1 MAPSES
7 QKKASL
13 KWDKENMTTL
23 GCKVKKEEAVAFKEY
38 CDDCGKTS
46 NTVLK
51 EYVQDC
57 IRKNG
62 GVKMLTVQAWEKRMR
77 RALDKYGMKLHKSR
91 EKNGGYTVTVE
102 QGISVDLNGD
112 ERWFADLGKVQD
124 FVEFMMEK
132 YDGM

>member
-38 CDDCGKTS
+38 CNDCGKTS

-57 IRKNG
+57 IRKKG
-62 GVKMLTVQAWEKRMR
+62 QSFFLW
-77 RALDKYGMKLHKSR
+77 D
-91 EKNGGYTVTVE
+91 
-102 QGISVDLNGD
+102 
-112 ERWFADLGKVQD
+112 
-124 FVEFMMEK
+124 
-132 YDGM
+132 